1 MNNRRLALPVLL
13 FLAGCVQTE
22 QAPVPG
28 EPLMASVE
36 ESSKVYVDEGLHA
49 LWNAGDCISVFDR
62 NTGNARYVFD
72 GADGDAHGTFSCN
85 AAASGQALDAIYAVY
100 PYSTDVSISTGG
112 VLSVNYPAT
121 QSYAGRTF
129 SRDACVMACASAS
142 RSLQFRNAGGCL
154 VLKVYG
160 DGVSISSVTLKANG
174 GERIAGPATV
184 SVPVGDVPS
193 VTMGQAASS
202 QITLEC
208 SPSVQLGSSESDCT
222 EFWFFLPPTLLA
234 GGITATLNSSDGF
247 SCIKSTSKSIDVQRS
262 LVVRMA
268 PFEFDAGSETK
279 TYTETFDNFPNP
291 ERGLYKPQS
300 FRPGNS
306 ALSSSSIS
314 AQRTAGRTLYYINYY
329 LTDFMESDI
338 SSSFLNLMTTN
349 FTRLRTYGAKCVL
362 RFSYKKEATE
372 ESKPW
377 DPTEEWV
384 LRHIEQIKP
393 ILQQNSDVI
402 YVLQAGFVGVWGE
415 WYYTSNFNYK
425 PSTTEEY
432 QPRKHVLDAL
442 LDALPESRQVA
453 VRTPTFKMKIY
464 GYGLADTLSRATA
477 HDGSV
482 KSRVAGH
489 NDCFLKSST
498 DSGTYHDDSERKYWA
513 AESRYLIMGGESCGV
528 SDYCHCASSSGY
540 PGAIKTLQDYH
551 YSYLNLE
558 YHQDV
563 FDLWGNE
570 GCHDEILRRLGYR
583 LVLREAS
590 FPRRP
595 AAGRECN
602 VTLKIQNVGFAAPM
616 NPRGAYL
623 VLTNASGSEIGR
635 WPLGS
640 DPRTWHPESGII
652 AISTDITLP
661 AAASGQ
667 CTLWLA
673 LPDAEPT
680 LAGNAKF
687 AIRLANEGVWNES
700 KGMNQLTTLNF

>member
-1 MNNRRLALPVLL
+1 MRIRPLQLLAVLV
-13 FLAGCVQTE
+13 LAGCVRTE
-22 QAPVPG
+22 SAPVPG
-28 EPLMASVE
+28 EPLFASVE
-36 ESSKVYVDEGLHA
+36 DATKVYVDENLHA

-62 NTGNARYVFD
+62 NTGNARYAFE
-72 GADGDAHGTFSCN
+72 GADGDAHGTFSSEASAGG
-85 AAASGQALDAIYAVY
+85 AALNAIYAVY
-100 PYSTDVSISTGG
+100 PYDSGASISSGG

-121 QSYAGRTF
+121 QHYAGSTF
-129 SRDACVMACASAS
+129 GRGECVMACASS
-142 RSLQFRNAGGCL
+142 DRSLHFRNAGGCI

-160 DGVSISSVTLKANG
+160 EGISISSITLKASG

-184 SVPVGDVPS
+184 SIPVGDVPAVS
-193 VTMGQAASS
+193 MGQGAGS
-202 QITLEC
+202 QITLVC
-208 SPSVQLGSSESDCT
+208 SPAVPLGASESDCT
-222 EFWFFLPPTLLA
+222 EFWLFLPPVVLA
-234 GGITATLNSSDGF
+234 EGISATLNSSDGF
-247 SCIKSTSKSIDVQRS
+247 SFAQSTSKSIEVKRS
-262 LVVRMA
+262 TVVRMA
-268 PFEFDAGSETK
+268 PFRFDAGSETV
-279 TYTETFDNFPNP
+279 TYTETFDNFANP

-300 FRPGNS
+300 FRPDNS
-306 ALSSSSIS
+306 ALSSSAIA

-338 SSSFLNLMTTN
+338 SQSFLTLMTTN

-372 ESKPW
+372 EAKPW

-393 ILQQNSDVI
+393 ILQQNADVI
-402 YVLQAGFVGVWGE
+402 YVMQAGFIGVWGE
-415 WYYTSNFNYK
+415 WYYTDHFNFK

-442 LDALPESRQVA
+442 LDAMPDNRQVA

-464 GYGLADTLSRATA
+464 GYGLADTLTRATA

-498 DSGTYHDDSERKYWA
+498 DSGTYHDDSERTYWA

-528 SDYCHCASSSGY
+528 SDYCHCAGSGGI
-540 PGAIKTLQDYH
+540 PGAIKTLEDYH

-558 YHQDV
+558 YHQGV
-563 FDLWGNE
+563 FDLWGEE

-595 AAGRECN
+595 KAGQECN
-602 VTLKIQNVGFAAPM
+602 VTLKLQNVGFAAPM
-616 NPRGAYL
+616 NPRDAYL
-623 VLTNASGSEIGR
+623 VLTNSSGTEIGR
-635 WPLGS
+635 WALGS

-652 AISTDITLP
+652 SISTDIALP
-661 AAASGQ
+661 DNASGD

-673 LPDAEPT
+673 LPDGAPT
-680 LAGNAKF
+680 LASNPKF
-687 AIRLANEGVWNES
+687 SIRLANEGVWNEG
-700 KGMNQLTTLNF
+700 KGMNKLTVLSF